1 MKAYRA
7 AARNAGTPLT
17 AQRCAAVAR
26 RYASSGP
33 RRAGE
38 RSGMGKGKA
47 LLLTAGTAGAL
58 YYADDYFNGPLK
70 QYFGS
75 QVEKESPDA
84 RKPKYQKAEIKFE
97 EARKAAQSKEENRDL
112 ISSQHLQ
119 VKQSWENPGVYA
131 WGNNVGKV
139 IDPQS
144 KETLVKL
151 PRRIKYFDGQ
161 LLRDI
166 KLCQDFG
173 AAVTEKG
180 DLVQWGLGF
189 SNTDPSPVETLKGKD
204 ISKISISN
212 DRIIALTSSGSVYSV
227 PASKT
232 GLAAGKQLQQPQ
244 QSSSSSWIPF
254 WSSPESQSVKAR
266 DLTPKNLAW
275 GEKVTDISSGLQH
288 SLLLTS
294 KGRVF
299 SAASSTAEYPS
310 KGQMG
315 IPGLSWTSRP
325 AGPFDQPQ
333 EITGLSGFSI
343 AKIAAGDFHSAALD
357 KDGKLFTFGDN
368 TYGQLGLPA
377 DQGYQR
383 VDVPSLLPTAKLYA
397 NTGLVPKITSISAG
411 GNNTFFTVDATETVN
426 ENPFAPAAS
435 VTGDIAPAR
444 RMPRVTADFWACGQG
459 VYGSLGTGKW
469 THVTPGPA
477 KVKALSSLFEFD
489 EKANRMAPIRL
500 ANVSVGAT
508 HVSATMDNVT
518 RTGATTRSSDNDT
531 NWGADVLF
539 WGGNE
544 HYQLGTG
551 KRSNLNAPAY
561 IGALD
566 GGAGDAVNGRG
577 GEVHR
582 FQLTPRQTVRLGK
595 DGKGRK
601 VSLEQRV
608 ECGRFV
614 TAAYSAV

>member
-1 MKAYRA
+1 MKACRTATRHARA
-7 AARNAGTPLT
+7 SLT

-26 RYASSGP
+26 RHASSGP
-33 RRAGE
+33 RRPGE
-38 RSGMGKGKA
+38 KSGFGKATA
-47 LLLTAGTAGAL
+47 LLLTAGTAGGL

-70 QYFGS
+70 QFFS
-75 QVEKESPDA
+75 PNEDKEAEP
-84 RKPKYQKAEIKFE
+84 RKTKYQKAEIEFE
-97 EARKAAQSKEENRDL
+97 KARKEALSKEENRDL

-131 WGNNVGKV
+131 WGSNVGKV
-139 IDPQS
+139 VDPQS
-144 KETLVKL
+144 KETVVKQ
-151 PRRIKYFDGQ
+151 PRRIKYFDGK

-173 AAVTEKG
+173 AAVTEEG
-180 DLVQWGLGF
+180 NLVQWGLGF

-204 ISKISISN
+204 ISKIAISN
-212 DRIIALTSSGSVYSV
+212 DRIIALSSSGSVYSV
-227 PASKT
+227 PASRS
-232 GLAAGKQLQQPQ
+232 GLTPGSKSLRQPQ
-244 QSSSSSWIPF
+244 QSSSSWIPF
-254 WSSPESQSVKAR
+254 WSSGGSESVKVR
-266 DLTPKNLAW
+266 DLTPKNLGW
-275 GEKVTDISSGLQH
+275 GEKITDISSGLQH
-288 SLLLTS
+288 SLLLSS

-299 SAASSTAEYPS
+299 SAAASTAEFPS

-325 AGPFDQPQ
+325 EGPYDQPH
-333 EITGLSGFSI
+333 EITGLSGFNV
-343 AKIAAGDFHSAALD
+343 AKIAAGDFHSVALT

-377 DQGYQR
+377 ESTYQN
-383 VDVPSLLPTAKLYA
+383 VDAPSLLPTGKLYA
-397 NTGLVPKITSISAG
+397 NTGLIPKITSIAAG
-411 GNNTFFTVDATETVN
+411 GNNTFFTVDATEKGNETV
-426 ENPFAPAAS
+426 S
-435 VTGDIAPAR
+435 KDLAPAR

-459 VYGSLGTGKW
+459 VYGTLGTGKW
-469 THVTPGPA
+469 THITPGPV

-489 EKANRMAPIRL
+489 ERNNMMAPIRL
-500 ANVSVGAT
+500 SNISVGST
-508 HVSATMDNVT
+508 HASATMDNVT
-518 RTGATTRSSDNDT
+518 RTGATTRSSANDT
-531 NWGADVLF
+531 NWGSDVLF

-551 KRSNLNAPAY
+551 KRSNLNTPSY
-561 IGALD
+561 IGVLD
-566 GGAGDAVNGRG
+566 GGVGDALVGRT

-601 VSLEQRV
+601 VTLEQKV

>member
-1 MKAYRA
+1 MKACRTA
-7 AARNAGTPLT
+7 TRNAGASLT

-26 RYASSGP
+26 RHASSGP
-33 RRAGE
+33 RRPGGK
-38 RSGMGKGKA
+38 SGLGKATA
-47 LLLTAGTAGAL
+47 LLLTAGAAGGL
-58 YYADDYFNGPLK
+58 YYADDHFNGPLK
-70 QYFGS
+70 QYF
-75 QVEKESPDA
+75 SPEADKDA
-84 RKPKYQKAEIKFE
+84 ELRKPKYQQAEIEFE
-97 EARKAAQSKEENRDL
+97 KERKAALSKEENRDL

-131 WGNNVGKV
+131 WGSNVGKV
-139 IDPQS
+139 IDPNS
-144 KETLVKL
+144 KETVVKL
-151 PRRIKYFDGQ
+151 PRRIKFFDGQ

-180 DLVQWGLGF
+180 NLVQWGLGF

-204 ISKISISN
+204 ITKITISN
-212 DRIIALTSSGSVYSV
+212 DRIIALSSNGSVYSV
-227 PASKT
+227 PASQS
-232 GLAAGKQLQQPQ
+232 GLVSGSKSLQQPQ
-244 QSSSSSWIPF
+244 QSSSSWIPF
-254 WSSPESQSVKAR
+254 WSSDGPESVRFR
-266 DLTPKNLAW
+266 DLTPKNLGW

-299 SAASSTAEYPS
+299 SAAASTVEFPS

-315 IPGLSWTSRP
+315 VPGLSWTSRP
-325 AGPFDQPQ
+325 AGPYDQPH
-333 EITGLSGFSI
+333 EVTGLSGFNV
-343 AKIAAGDFHSAALD
+343 AKIAAGDFHSAALT

-377 DQGYQR
+377 ELMYQK
-383 VDVPSLLPTAKLYA
+383 VDTPALLPTAKLYA
-397 NTGLVPKITSISAG
+397 NTGLIPKITTIAAG
-411 GNNTFFTVDATETVN
+411 GNNTFFTVDATEAN
-426 ENPFAPAAS
+426 SEDAG
-435 VTGDIAPAR
+435 GDLAPAR
-444 RMPRVTADFWACGQG
+444 RMPKVTADLWACGQG
-459 VYGSLGTGKW
+459 VYGALGTGKW
-469 THVTPGPA
+469 THVTAGPV

-489 EKANRMAPIRL
+489 EKNNCMAPIRL
-500 ANVSVGAT
+500 SHVSVGST
-508 HVSATMDNVT
+508 HASATMDNVT
-518 RTGATTRSSDNDT
+518 RTGATTSSSDHDT

-551 KRSNLNAPAY
+551 KRNNLNTPSY
-561 IGALD
+561 IGTLD
-566 GGAGDAVNGRG
+566 GGAGDALLGRA

-601 VSLEQRV
+601 VTLEQKV